1 MASTNYEIPKSVKD
15 NADNPYW
22 LIFNHLTF
30 YYIETGVRCI
40 SAQDLLLFFDKNKF
54 PEETVSFAYFSDRI
68 SKENLEKLSKPFKIQ
83 SEGKIKLVYSADF
96 FVDLLFDISKAN
108 VDEPTAIIVKNQAD
122 FVLSTLSSSGVGLIP
137 LIDEILGIDLTKVN
151 YAKEFNK
158 MIQTSFID

>member
-1 MASTNYEIPKSVKD
+1 M
-15 NADNPYW
+15 
-22 LIFNHLTF
+22 
-30 YYIETGVRCI
+30 
-40 SAQDLLLFFDKNKF
+40 
-54 PEETVSFAYFSDRI
+54 SFAYFSDRI

-96 FVDLLFDISKAN
+96 FVDLLFDISKTN
-108 VDEPTAIIVKNQAD
+108 VNDPTAIIVKNQAD
-122 FVLSTLSSSGVGLIP
+122 FVLSTLLSSGVGLIP